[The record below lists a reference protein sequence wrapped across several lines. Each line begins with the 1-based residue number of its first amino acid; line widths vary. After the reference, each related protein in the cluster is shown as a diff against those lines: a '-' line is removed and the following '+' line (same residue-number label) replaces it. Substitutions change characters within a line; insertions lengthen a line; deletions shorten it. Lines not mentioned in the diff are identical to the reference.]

1 MAGKK
6 TGTKKKANDDY
17 KKEDSASN
25 WMSIFFTV
33 AIGIAVGAVNMY
45 HVSTLY
51 ENDRNFSHLST
62 MEREMGFRTEMGLY
76 YSYFKTVI
84 EAEGA
89 LTGLKGLYAN
99 NLTEFPDTINVLHR
113 FNVYPEL
120 FIGLTYRFAESRKLI
135 SKHPCWTI
143 NRGEDRSSVQSCDGW
158 GDPAYFYLGAVWI
171 FSGLTAFTVFV
182 LSTYISSSKL
192 GGLLSVAA
200 FFYNHDECTRV
211 MWTPPLRE
219 SFGYP
224 LSLLQILCV
233 SWTLNSSQPSLRK
246 NIIAISIVTTLY
258 LMSWQFAQFTLFTQV
273 TVLRGLHLL
282 ELVPRKEAVEAV
294 LRGLLIGLIF
304 GFVVLFMNDMLLT
317 SWLFSSILAFNLF
330 LWLTLVLPTAQS
342 WSSSLSA
349 FSNRI
354 FWKLLR
360 APIAMLGF
368 ILVTAIL
375 KLVWSR
381 VLSVE
386 DDAHVLNLLKS
397 KLTDYQDFD
406 TMLYT
411 CAKEFDF
418 LGWEM
423 PLKTS
428 KTLLLPASFLAAM
441 LVLGKKI
448 RNDNS
453 AQLNPAIWYNLAQTC
468 VYGIMALGIMRL
480 KLFFTPHLCIVA
492 GILAKDQ
499 ILPST
504 RWPRFNTKLVHTS
517 MIFCL
522 LGLMSIKGIS
532 NLQHSYSRLGEYSDP
547 PLEDLL
553 DWVNAK
559 TSTTASFAGP
569 MPLMANLML
578 STRRPIINHPH
589 YEDVG
594 LRARTR
600 LVYQMYSRRDPKE
613 YHHTLRD
620 LGANYVVLSSGWCL
634 EDASSPCSMAHIL
647 DVTDEGSDEQKAPL
661 CPRLFSSHSPADLLP
676 FTRVFANEVYV
687 VLKV

>member
-1 MAGKK
+1 
-6 TGTKKKANDDY
+6 
-17 KKEDSASN
+17 
-25 WMSIFFTV
+25 
-33 AIGIAVGAVNMY
+33 
-45 HVSTLY
+45 
-51 ENDRNFSHLST
+51 
-62 MEREMGFRTEMGLY
+62 
-76 YSYFKTVI
+76 
-84 EAEGA
+84 
-89 LTGLKGLYAN
+89 
-99 NLTEFPDTINVLHR
+99 
-113 FNVYPEL
+113 
-120 FIGLTYRFAESRKLI
+120 
-135 SKHPCWTI
+135 
-143 NRGEDRSSVQSCDGW
+143 
-158 GDPAYFYLGAVWI
+158 
-171 FSGLTAFTVFV
+171 
-182 LSTYISSSKL
+182 
-192 GGLLSVAA
+192 
-200 FFYNHDECTRV
+200 
-211 MWTPPLRE
+211 LRE

-224 LSLLQILCV
+224 LSLVQILSI
-233 SWTLNSSQPSLRK
+233 SWTLNSSKPCLRK
-246 NIIAISIVTTLY
+246 NTVVISIVTMLY

-273 TVLRGLHLL
+273 AILCGLHFLDL
-282 ELVPRKEAVEAV
+282 IPRKETVEAA
-294 LRGLLIGLIF
+294 LQGLLIGLIF

-317 SWLFSSILAFNLF
+317 SWLFSSILAFNVL
-330 LWLTLVLPTAQS
+330 LLVVPTS
-342 WSSSLSA
+342 PSA
-349 FSNRI
+349 PFSNRI
-354 FWKLLR
+354 FWR

-368 ILVTAIL
+368 LMLTALL
-375 KLVWSR
+375 KLVWSK
-381 VLSVE
+381 VLSSQ

-397 KLTDYQDFD
+397 KLSDYQDFD

-428 KTLLLPASFLAAM
+428 KTLLLPASFLASL
-441 LVLGKKI
+441 LVLAKKI
-448 RNDNS
+448 RNDTS
-453 AQLNPAIWYNLAQTC
+453 IQLNPAIWYNLAQTC

-499 ILPST
+499 ILPNT
-504 RWPRFNTKLVHTS
+504 WRLNTKLVQTS

-559 TSTTASFAGP
+559 TATTDSFAGP

-589 YEDVG
+589 YEDVE

-600 LVYQMYSRRDPKE
+600 LVYQMYSRRDPE
-613 YHHTLRD
+613 DYHRTMRNM
-620 LGANYVVLSSGWCL
+620 GASYVILSSGWCL
-634 EDASSPCSMAHIL
+634 DTSKPCSMAYIM
-647 DVTDEGSDEQKAPL
+647 DVTDEGRDEQKDPL
-661 CPRLFSSHSPADLLP
+661 CPRLFSSKQAAVSSSSYPTSILP